1 MERAT
6 QPGNCDS
13 RRKTSAAALTWL
25 RSAPR
30 VGNGTAFRHRHRNNA
45 MSDPTAGSLRQQLAQ
60 HVDKLTLEQSLR
72 APVAVESQ
80 WLAVMETAQGR
91 RSPGTAPV
99 NQPADAPCRLP
110 MKPASAMFMS
120 MTSFPAGPLAKALA
134 CTTLL
139 LSLGLSA
146 CSSHPGPAVEGRRT
160 LQVLSTSPAQL
171 LENPESGGR
180 HGNSA
185 IPKWRNFSAWPAN
198 TRSCSTRVLIICRVK
213 FPASW
218 WPMASTGS
226 TGSMQPARP
235 AGPGPAN
242 NGISPAMHLAARRW
256 C

>member
-1 MERAT
+1 
-6 QPGNCDS
+6 
-13 RRKTSAAALTWL
+13 
-25 RSAPR
+25 
-30 VGNGTAFRHRHRNNA
+30 

-60 HVDKLTLEQSLR
+60 HVDKLPLEQSLR

-110 MKPASAMFMS
+110 MKPASAMFMPL
-120 MTSFPAGPLAKALA
+120 TSFPAGPLAKALA

-139 LSLGLSA
+139 LSLSLSA

-180 HGNSA
+180 QFPPACQAWQLSHAQVAQFFLLASEYPQLQHQGFDYLPCEISGELVADGQHWQYRINAAGTARWTRAGQQRYFACDAPGCAPLVLMLPDHGE
-185 IPKWRNFSAWPAN
+185 P
-198 TRSCSTRVLIICRVK
+198 
-213 FPASW
+213 
-218 WPMASTGS
+218 
-226 TGSMQPARP
+226 
-235 AGPGPAN
+235 
-242 NGISPAMHLAARRW
+242 
-256 C
+256 